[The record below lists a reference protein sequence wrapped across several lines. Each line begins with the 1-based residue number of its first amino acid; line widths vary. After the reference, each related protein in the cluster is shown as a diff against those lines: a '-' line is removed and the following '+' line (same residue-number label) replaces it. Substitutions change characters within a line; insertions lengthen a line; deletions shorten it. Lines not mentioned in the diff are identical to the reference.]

1 MSYDLLVWE
10 GPRPADDVE
19 AAEVSERLMALVEA
33 DDAAPPTEVI
43 TEFVDQ
49 LLRRWPDITKDT
61 GEVSPWADGPMIG
74 NASGSMIY
82 FSMVFSMADEASA
95 FAAELAQRLGLQCF
109 DPQLEQLRPARPRA
123 RRRWW
128 WRGTGSS

>member
-33 DDAAPPTEVI
+33 DDTAPPTEVI

-49 LLRRWPDITKDT
+49 LLRRWPDITKDAD
-61 GEVSPWADGPMIG
+61 EESPWADGPMIG

-109 DPQLEQLRPARPRA
+109 DPQLEQLRPARLRA